1 VKIKI
6 LIWLY
11 VLFFIVN
18 SSPQLSTEVARD
30 LAKNVFKL
38 TDKDTVEVL
47 GISKESDEVMLVK
60 YKINDV
66 QLNTK
71 IRKYD
76 RGWQL
81 EEIQNQNGVWLPASR
96 IINLVEQGK
105 KIALAKTEI
114 SSLARYL
121 DEYILDNAV
130 PPNQSGSYDEN
141 SPLYKALCPSHAK
154 SIPIKDPWGNNYLI
168 FCGTKVNGHYGLSGS
183 ATADYLIISLG
194 QDGKEDV
201 WIYDPKNPESG
212 SYLDQDPNN
221 DIINFNGIFIRGS
234 RTFE

>member
-1 VKIKI
+1 MKIRI
-6 LIWLY
+6 LIWLF

-18 SSPQLSTEVARD
+18 SSSQLSTEVARD

-81 EEIQNQNGVWLPASR
+81 EEIQNERGVWLPASR
-96 IINLVEQGK
+96 IINLVEQGE

-141 SPLYKALCPSHAK
+141 SPLYKALCPRHAK

-168 FCGTKVNGHYGLSGS
+168 FCGAKVNGHYGLSRS

-201 WIYDPKNPESG
+201 WIYDSKNPESG

-234 RTFE
+234 KTFE